1 MTVAE
6 TVVKT
11 ASETAT
17 KPVADAITK
26 AGEAATEG
34 IVQANEAVTKA
45 IQSEG
50 FSAFMDKLSE
60 AATAITGKLVET
72 APVALDAL
80 LGLIRF
86 KGIFEVTMDLV
97 FLAIPIIILFTFG
110 KKVWAWTVK
119 NIDECTECVC
129 TICMLFFG
137 PLLVWAFFSLH
148 NLFNFTNWLSALY
161 PEGILAIK
169 ALEAVGIKL
178 L

>member
-1 MTVAE
+1 MTNE
-6 TVVKT
+6 TT
-11 ASETAT
+11 TETAT

-60 AATAITGKLVET
+60 AATTITGKLVET

-97 FLAIPIIILFTFG
+97 FLVIPVAVLLAFG
-110 KKVWAWTVK
+110 GKVWRWMKDTW
-119 NIDECTECVC
+119 DECDDCVVL
-129 TICMLFFG
+129 TGIFFFG
-137 PLLVWAFFSLH
+137 PLIAISLIMLH

-178 L
+178 F